1 MPKQRITERALT
13 ALKPGTTVW
22 DTEVRGL
29 GARRRGEGG
38 EVVFVFK
45 YRSPTER
52 DVTGRGRQR
61 FVTLGRWGRGDL
73 GIDDARKAATA
84 HRDALR
90 LGRDPAS
97 ERDERKR
104 ILTVAEL
111 CDAYVAALP
120 TLLIRRDRRPKKES
134 TVLNDKSR
142 IAAHIKPLLGALPV
156 DAVTRKHV
164 ATFMHKVAAGET
176 AKQQKR
182 GMRAV
187 SIVRGGKGVAS
198 RTVGLLGAIF
208 TYAVAEGLRAD
219 NPVRGVTRYADQKR
233 ERRLSDDEYRAL
245 AAGLARAEAEGM
257 NPAGIVAVRL
267 LVLTG
272 WRRSEATLLRWAEVD
287 LVRRT
292 ARLGD
297 TKTGASLRPL
307 PRAVVELIGAQPRT
321 SNPHVFPARVEG
333 NALQGLPRMWE
344 RIRMLAGLPDD
355 VTLHVLRHSFASL
368 AADLGYGDAAIAG
381 LIGHKRGGVTARY
394 THAADAVLL
403 KVADEVARATLKRL
417 DGPDA
422 VEIDSAEVVPLR
434 AAS

>member
-1 MPKQRITERALT
+1 MPTQRITERALT
-13 ALKPGTTVW
+13 ALKAGAVVW

-38 EVVFVFK
+38 DVIFVFK

-52 DVTGRGRQR
+52 DASGNGRQR
-61 FVTLGRWGRGDL
+61 FVSLGRWGRGDL

-84 HRDALR
+84 LRDAAR

-104 ILTVAEL
+104 VLTVAEL

-142 IAAHIKPLLGALPV
+142 IEAHIKPLLGTLPV

-164 ATFMHKVAAGET
+164 TIFMHKVASGET
-176 AKQQKR
+176 AKWEKR
-182 GMRAV
+182 GRRAV
-187 SIVRGGKGVAS
+187 SNVRGGKGVAS

-245 AAGLARAEAEGM
+245 ADGLAAAEADGA
-257 NPAGIVAVRL
+257 NPFGIAAVRL
-267 LVLTG
+267 LLLTG
-272 WRRSEATLLRWAEVD
+272 WRRGEATGLRWAETD
-287 LVRRT
+287 LSRRT
-292 ARLGD
+292 VRLGD
-297 TKTGASLRPL
+297 TKTGASVRPL
-307 PRAVVELIGAQPRT
+307 SRAAAEVIAAQPRT
-321 SNPHVFPARVEG
+321 SNPHVFPARVE
-333 NALQGLPRMWE
+333 AKPLQGLPRMWE
-344 RIRMLAGLPDD
+344 RIRVRAGLPED

-368 AADLGYGDAAIAG
+368 AADLGYGDAAIAE
-381 LIGHKRGGVTARY
+381 LIGHKRGGITARY
-394 THAADAVLL
+394 THVADAVLL
-403 KVADEVARATLKRL
+403 KVADDVARATLAKMEGR
-417 DGPDA
+417 DA
-422 VEIDSAEVVPLR
+422 MKAEIVPLR
-434 AAS
+434 AAG